1 MPTYFSCPNGHTLAA
16 LPEWAGTKVK
26 CPLCQEIVV
35 APSAEP
41 APAVPSAVPTA
52 TPAAATTLPTATPV
66 APTPS
71 ATPAV
76 PDDEADAG
84 RYEVAAPSKPAV
96 LQAIVIPGARPR
108 RDDEEDYA
116 EPGERLLKKPKRK
129 KRERL
134 RNVRAGLSIHYAK
147 YICSIAGKVL
157 LLTGWLL
164 SPIAPGFLAFTWLG
178 FLCGGLAS
186 PILGI
191 IGSSFCAF
199 VPPKSGGRPLII
211 VSLSLESASLL
222 FGLLCG
228 IVALGAGDFFG
239 AVAFVFLVLGILT
252 GLAGFILYMLFLRM
266 LALYLHEGGSADEA
280 ISLMILSL
288 IVDIGGFLVLMVSAI
303 LFLNLTSPQVAR
315 VFVIVEQIIWI
326 VFIVQVLFRILELIA
341 RLRGRLESY

>member
-1 MPTYFSCPNGHTLAA
+1 MPLYTSCPNGHTLAT

-35 APSAEP
+35 APAAE
-41 APAVPSAVPTA
+41 
-52 TPAAATTLPTATPV
+52 
-66 APTPS
+66 

-76 PDDEADAG
+76 PTARPVARTGATPPAADADDG
-84 RYEVAAPSKPAV
+84 APYRVTAQPPAGTSKPAV
-96 LQAIVIPGARPR
+96 LQAIVVPGARPG

-116 EPGERLLKKPKRK
+116 EPDERLLKKPKRK

-147 YICSIAGKVL
+147 YICSITGKVF

-178 FLCGGLAS
+178 FLCGVLAA

-211 VSLSLESASLL
+211 ASLSLESASLL

-228 IVALGAGDFFG
+228 IFALGAGDFFG
-239 AVAFVFLVLGILT
+239 AAAFVFLVLGILT

-266 LALYLHEGGSADEA
+266 LALYLREDGSADEA

-288 IVDIGGFLVLMVSAI
+288 IVEVGGLIVLMTSAM
-303 LFLNLTSPQVAR
+303 LFFRLTGPQVAR
-315 VFVIVEQIIWI
+315 VFVIVEQVIWI
-326 VFIVQVLFRILELIA
+326 VIIIQVLFRILELIG
-341 RLRGRLESY
+341 RLRARLESY